1 MKSKHWLAIGI
12 IVGFAAFLL
21 VTEVFGPTL
30 RVLAA
35 RVLESQSGGTVSAS
49 TRDVF
54 ERGYAEL
61 AALAGIVA
69 GGAIFGLFVW
79 IATRTHPW
87 DRVPGLAL
95 ALRLGMAGCVVGLV
109 IAILTRPSAPLVGQL
124 PLGIVL
130 TRGATLTGLDLLLR
144 TTAESSFNQIAVV
157 CIVGTLMGAAFGW
170 FVGQRKAADLRAPHE
185 AGVSLVGGPNST
197 LRPDSFTDVAEGAG
211 FCVRCGAKL
220 PSGAAYCGACGTKRA
235 DVG

>member
-1 MKSKHWLAIGI
+1 MKSKHWLAVGI

-30 RVLAA
+30 GALAA
-35 RVLESQSGGTVSAS
+35 RILESQSGGTVSAG

-54 ERGYAEL
+54 ERGHAEL
-61 AALAGIVA
+61 AALAGIVS
-69 GGAIFGLFVW
+69 GGAIFCLCVW

-95 ALRLGMAGCVVGLV
+95 ALRVGMAGSVVGLV
-109 IAILTRPSAPLVGQL
+109 IGILTRPSVPLVGQL

-157 CIVGTLMGAAFGW
+157 CIGGTLMGAAFGW
-170 FVGQRKAADLRAPHE
+170 FVGQRKAADLPAPHE
-185 AGVSLVGGPNST
+185 AGVSLVRAPNSS
-197 LRPDSFTDVAEGAG
+197 LRPDSLTDVSEGAG

-220 PSGAAYCGACGTKRA
+220 PSGTAYCGTCGTKRS